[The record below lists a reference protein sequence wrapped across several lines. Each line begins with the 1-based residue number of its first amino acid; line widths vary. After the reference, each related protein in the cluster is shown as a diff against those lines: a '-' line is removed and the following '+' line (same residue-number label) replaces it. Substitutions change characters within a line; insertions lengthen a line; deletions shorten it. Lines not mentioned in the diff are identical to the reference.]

1 MVKKGFLYKK
11 TNSTINKDW
20 KKKFVTLND
29 DGSLRYYPS
38 MNDYMDESHGK
49 EIDLQKT
56 TIKIPGSNKPR
67 IGKSLIQVDTNRINN
82 EINLLSLN
90 GNSNGVGQLDKNGPV
105 YDETHSLPQPGNF
118 FVYLKSF

>member
-1 MVKKGFLYKK
+1 
-11 TNSTINKDW
+11 
-20 KKKFVTLND
+20 
-29 DGSLRYYPS
+29 
-38 MNDYMDESHGK
+38 MDESHGK

-90 GNSNGVGQLDKNGPV
+90 GHSNGHNHMDKNGAL
-105 YDETHSLPQPGNF
+105 YDETHSLPNQPGNLNLILIF
-118 FVYLKSF
+118 KPFLKLKNIMYYI

>member
-1 MVKKGFLYKK
+1 MGIGRSIPIKQGFLYKK

-38 MNDYMDESHGK
+38 MNDYMDDSHGK

-56 TIKIPGSNKPR
+56 TIKIPGANKPR
-67 IGKSLIQVDTNRINN
+67 IGKSLIHLDTNKLNNDIN
-82 EINLLSLN
+82 SLN
-90 GNSNGVGQLDKNGPV
+90 LNDK
-105 YDETHSLPQPGNF
+105 Y
-118 FVYLKSF
+118 Y

>member
-1 MVKKGFLYKK
+1 MCGVIFFLKH
-11 TNSTINKDW
+11 NK
-20 KKKFVTLND
+20 
-29 DGSLRYYPS
+29 
-38 MNDYMDESHGK
+38 DYMDESHGK

-90 GNSNGVGQLDKNGPV
+90 GNANLNGMDKNGTL
-105 YDETHSLPQPGNF
+105 YDDATHSLPHQPGNIKF
-118 FVYLKSF
+118 GLQNAIFANFN